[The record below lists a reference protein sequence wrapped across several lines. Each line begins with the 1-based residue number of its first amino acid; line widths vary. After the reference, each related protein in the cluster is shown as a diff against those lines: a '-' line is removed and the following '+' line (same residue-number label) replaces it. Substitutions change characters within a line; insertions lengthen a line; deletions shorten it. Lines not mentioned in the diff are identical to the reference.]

1 MTTTVKFTA
10 AALENI
16 AECGIDDTEIQADV
30 RNLSTGDTTE
40 AKLLARCLNGADADR
55 VEGWRDYVSAV
66 AIAAGATTST
76 LFTLSVDHQGNT
88 IDVES
93 GTLEGLAEELTSV
106 GYDGPW
112 VRVRSPK
119 DDTTAG
125 WVRANDWKV

>member
-1 MTTTVKFTA
+1 MST
-10 AALENI
+10 I
-16 AECGIDDTEIQADV
+16 QIQA
-30 RNLSTGDTTE
+30 
-40 AKLLARCLNGADADR
+40 AKTI
-55 VEGWRDYVSAV
+55 E
-66 AIAAGATTST
+66 AAGAAGGVDEVRRLAERGWPESRPLDGDSPELRAAIKAEAARVVVESEP

-93 GTLEGLAEELTSV
+93 GTLEGLARDLSEA

-125 WVRANDWKV
+125 WVRASDWKV